1 MLNKG
6 RMHHLKQRLIIHI
19 LPNGPGNLLQLL
31 KANPLDPP
39 PIIQLKNPPQ
49 PIPRPILPN
58 PPTHTINKLF
68 EIDGFVLLS
77 Y

>member
-1 MLNKG
+1 
-6 RMHHLKQRLIIHI
+6 MHHLKEGLIIHI
-19 LPNGPGNLLQLL
+19 LANGPGNLLQLL
-31 KANPLDPP
+31 KSNPLHPL
-39 PIIQLKNPPQ
+39 PIIQLKDPPQ
-49 PIPRPILPN
+49 PIPTPILPN